1 MDPIYEIELQDCPY
15 CRGTGTVEDEQGW
28 CVYVTCVDRARKLR
42 VPRGTSG
49 RRAAS
54 RAPVERRQGPEP
66 RRRRLIRLELH
77 KKGGRKA
84 SSVLF
89 ALNRRLSA
97 RNSPSIARFPA
108 IGYTELIK
116 DVRTL

>member
-1 MDPIYEIELQDCPY
+1 
-15 CRGTGTVEDEQGW
+15 
-28 CVYVTCVDRARKLR
+28 
-42 VPRGTSG
+42 
-49 RRAAS
+49 
-54 RAPVERRQGPEP
+54 VERRQGSEP

-77 KKGGRKA
+77 KKDGRKA

-116 DVRTL
+116 DVRTLQKRSFAFMNIDIGSKIKTLRLSKSMTQEQLAKALHVSAQAVSKWENGVSHS

>member
-28 CVYVTCVDRARKLR
+28 CVYVTCVDC
-42 VPRGTSG
+42 
-49 RRAAS
+49 AAG
-54 RAPVERRQGPEP
+54 RAPVERRQGSEP

-77 KKGGRKA
+77 KKDGRKA

-97 RNSPSIARFPA
+97 QNSPSIARFPA